1 MDYRKVQIF
10 LAAAR
15 YGNLTEA
22 AASMEISQPALSK
35 SIKAL
40 EKTLGVRLLERG
52 RFGVSL
58 TPFGQA
64 LMEHGRV
71 IEAAMRNAVGEINP
85 CEGPNVGM

>member
-1 MDYRKVQIF
+1 MDYRKVQLF

-58 TPFGQA
+58 TPFG
-64 LMEHGRV
+64 
-71 IEAAMRNAVGEINP
+71 
-85 CEGPNVGM
+85 